1 VGPESDPARP
11 SSARKAIELDAE
23 ARERPRRAFL
33 SIRGLD
39 LASIYRGNIGCS
51 FEGNY
56 LDKGIQIPP
65 NALQK
70 HQNRASRFVSDPAS
84 HRPTGRQI
92 DHRRS
97 KSHALHSTR
106 DLDPLSPKPLAD
118 VMNVD

>member
-1 VGPESDPARP
+1 MSIGVLEWGPESGPARP

-56 LDKGIQIPP
+56 LDKGI
-65 NALQK
+65 
-70 HQNRASRFVSDPAS
+70 
-84 HRPTGRQI
+84 
-92 DHRRS
+92 
-97 KSHALHSTR
+97 
-106 DLDPLSPKPLAD
+106 
-118 VMNVD
+118 